1 MKNTIIYSTITGGSI
16 NYSSPDFTKTDSFA
30 TSTVTH
36 LGELVYTYKT
46 ITPCTII

>member
-1 MKNTIIYSTITGGSI
+1 MKKKKTMPKSI
-16 NYSSPDFTKTDSFA
+16 NRAAPFIKTDSFA